1 MTPGN
6 FSAEKTEA
14 VRPPPFCGILL
25 ACNPKLWRQR
35 RRGDSGK
42 AIRLPMYSTVIVV
55 NGAVVPVPEEPEG
68 PERVTVEQEDMEEAL
83 PPRRGRPRRAYDRER
98 LAEVMRL
105 YFLEKMS
112 MRQVA
117 DVLGVS
123 HMSVYRMLSDP
134 AVELLI

>member
-1 MTPGN
+1 MLAIPSYGVSAVAGIPG
-6 FSAEKTEA
+6 
-14 VRPPPFCGILL
+14 
-25 ACNPKLWRQR
+25 R
-35 RRGDSGK
+35 RF
-42 AIRLPMYSTVIVV
+42 AFPHSTVIGV
-55 NGAVVPVPEEPEG
+55 NEAVVPVPEEPEG

>member
-1 MTPGN
+1 
-6 FSAEKTEA
+6 
-14 VRPPPFCGILL
+14 
-25 ACNPKLWRQR
+25 
-35 RRGDSGK
+35 
-42 AIRLPMYSTVIVV
+42 MYSTVIGV
-55 NGAVVPVPEEPEG
+55 NGAAAPAPEG
-68 PERVTVEQEDMEEAL
+68 PEVPDSIVVEEGDMEEVA

-123 HMSVYRMLSDP
+123 HMSVYRMLTDP